1 MPDLSQSV
9 MQNVIYE
16 LKRSESLK
24 VRSLFREPHLG
35 LIISAVTACNSPG
48 RIWVDDLS
56 SPQTAFIWDKAHS
69 YYLVGSPDNE
79 AYNLA
84 VEGLI
89 REQIM
94 PEARKRELLIFK
106 LYGSLEVW
114 QAIFKS
120 IFKDKRLDKRA
131 RRFYV
136 FKSRKIDSWRDEIPD
151 GFAME
156 RIDARFL
163 NESNLKNRNV
173 VIDEISSCWD
183 SIDDYLKRGFGFALV
198 HGGEEV
204 ACWCTAEY
212 VSRDKC
218 GIGIETLQK
227 YQRRGFATLTACA
240 FVDHCVSNDI
250 APHWDSW
257 DDNIG
262 STKVAEKV
270 GFELAEKYEVF
281 FGSLS

>member
-1 MPDLSQSV
+1 ME
-9 MQNVIYE
+9 NAIYE

-24 VRSLFREPHLG
+24 VRSLFRGPHLE
-35 LIISAVTACNSPG
+35 LIISAVTECNSPG

-56 SPQTAFIWDKAHS
+56 SPQTTFMWDKAHS

-89 REQIM
+89 REQII
-94 PEARKRELLIFK
+94 PEHRKRECINPVFK
-106 LYGSLEVW
+106 LFGSLEVW
-114 QAIFKS
+114 KAIFKS
-120 IFKDKRLDKRA
+120 IFKDLKLDKMA

-136 FKSRKIDSWRDEIPD
+136 FKSRKIDDWRDKIPD
-151 GFAME
+151 GFAMK

-163 NESNLKNRNV
+163 KEPRLKNRNV
-173 VIDEISSCWD
+173 VMDEISSGWD
-183 SIDDYLKRGFGFALV
+183 SIDDYLRKGFGFALV

-218 GIGIETLQK
+218 GIGIATLQK

-250 APHWDSW
+250 TPHWDCW
-257 DDNIG
+257 DDNIA
-262 STKVAEKV
+262 SIRVAEKV
-270 GFELAEKYEVF
+270 GFELATKYELL